1 MLPHSLAFLPARHLH
16 VFTKRVSTVPFAT
29 AGIFDHEGQWLWND
43 ALQRSI
49 CRVNFQAEALQK
61 IAFSAVG
68 AQRCI
73 RFERIAQGPYNKIFL
88 LEFDNGREVIARIP
102 CALVGNVR
110 LSTASEVATMEYVR
124 DVIGHPTPRVLAWS
138 STPEAR
144 SAVGSDFILMERT
157 NGVALED
164 RWLNTFDHDI
174 GAAIKEM
181 LFLDIDLHQ
190 WPFSQIGSLF
200 FKEDVSPE
208 LQGRP
213 LYAREKDNEKP
224 DAEKYWIGP
233 VVNKQYWFDKPIEG
247 DRGPCKARY
256 GVFHSSHLPSSAASP
271 SPSPSSLISRSKP
284 SDLPEL
290 RQLLQQCILMAP
302 HIIPSDRRLIVPYLT
317 HPDLSRSNV
326 IVKPSGA
333 ANVVSYID
341 WQGAVALPYFQSISL
356 PDAIL
361 YEGKLISVPDDP
373 FASPELPSDVPPELK
388 EQAYLEWRPAKR
400 QRIMSNVLFQKIP
413 LRLQAAQLPQGDL
426 LSSIPDVALRCY
438 ADGPQFL
445 RRLVYR
451 LYDIWPNIMDNSSSP
466 IECPVQLTEA
476 DRAQDREEISG

>member
-1 MLPHSLAFLPARHLH
+1 
-16 VFTKRVSTVPFAT
+16 
-29 AGIFDHEGQWLWND
+29 
-43 ALQRSI
+43 
-49 CRVNFQAEALQK
+49 
-61 IAFSAVG
+61 
-68 AQRCI
+68 
-73 RFERIAQGPYNKIFL
+73 
-88 LEFDNGREVIARIP
+88 
-102 CALVGNVR
+102 
-110 LSTASEVATMEYVR
+110 MEYIR

-138 STPEAR
+138 STPKAR
-144 SAVGSDFILMERT
+144 SAVESDFILMERT
-157 NGVALED
+157 NGAALED

-181 LFLDIDLHQ
+181 LFLDLDLHQ

-200 FKEDVSPE
+200 FKEDVSLE
-208 LQGRP
+208 LQSRP
-213 LYAREKDNEKP
+213 LYAQEKDNEKP
-224 DAEKYWIGP
+224 DAEKYRIGP
-233 VVNKQYWFDKPIEG
+233 VVNKQYWFDEPIEG
-247 DRGPCKARY
+247 DRGPDMVSFIQATCCLALRR
-256 GVFHSSHLPSSAASP
+256 VESQASSATSS
-271 SPSPSSLISRSKP
+271 SPSPSSLLSRSKP

-290 RQLLQQCILMAP
+290 RQLLQQCISMAP

-333 ANVVSYID
+333 ANVISYID

-361 YEGKLISVPDDP
+361 YEGKLISMPDDP
-373 FASPELPSDVPPELK
+373 FASPELPSDVPPEFK
-388 EQAYLEWRPAKR
+388 EQADLEWRLAKR
-400 QRIMSNVLFQKIP
+400 QRIMSKVLFQKIP

-451 LYDIWPNIMDNSSSP
+451 LCDIWPNIMDNSSSP

-476 DRAQDREEISG
+476 DRARDREEISAMMHYIKCKEHLITQIQCDPDGWVTGARADEVHKNWAAGREAWNEEKAGGAYPLEDGMWSYHLT